1 MRCTIKVVGLGKRR
15 AGTSTKNGRDYDFIP
30 MAFVMHDQQFEG
42 VRAATANVSGP
53 DVDAV
58 GGLKVN
64 QEIDAFYHFANNQ
77 IVIDGLLRSGGQ

>member
-1 MRCTIKVVGLGKRR
+1 MRVAIKVVGLGKRR
-15 AGTSTKNGRDYDFIP
+15 AGVSPKNGRDYDFIP

-53 DVDAV
+53 DVDSI

-64 QEIDAFYHFANNQ
+64 DELDIFCHYANNQ
-77 IVIDGLLRSGGQ
+77 IVVDGLLSPHAR